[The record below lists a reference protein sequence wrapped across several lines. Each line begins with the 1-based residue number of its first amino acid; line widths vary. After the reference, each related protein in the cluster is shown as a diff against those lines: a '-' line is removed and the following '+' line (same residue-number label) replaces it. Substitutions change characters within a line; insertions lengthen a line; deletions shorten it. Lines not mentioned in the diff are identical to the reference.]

1 MSWAHHKCSV
11 YGWQEEVT
19 YRAVT
24 ALFRIV
30 LDEGRNRR
38 AYTLRVKMFH
48 GKNLGDP
55 KGGTRAP
62 RGSVL

>member
-11 YGWQEEVT
+11 HGWQEEVT

-30 LDEGRNRR
+30 LGDEGVETEGRII
-38 AYTLRVKMFH
+38 YVWE
-48 GKNLGDP
+48 
-55 KGGTRAP
+55 
-62 RGSVL
+62 

>member
-38 AYTLRVKMFH
+38 AYTLRVGMIH
-48 GKNLGDP
+48 GKNLGNR
-55 KGGTRAP
+55 KEGH
-62 RGSVL
+62 